1 MRTSPR
7 RRLPPVVC
15 PHSPATSLR
24 GAAHRAVSCRA
35 GARCLTAAAPG
46 RGGEGGAA
54 RSTSGARAA
63 WGRESEMR
71 APRAA
76 RATRAVASAIM
87 RAQQLRA
94 DCHKPLSDV
103 WPVWRTSAKSSA
115 VVSGTEGAASSTE
128 RGVPLCIRGPRVSQ
142 QVLQDAHQSSRNA
155 LPPAGS
161 SRWHEQVG
169 WCICQIVADTRA
181 ARGDSD
187 GLLRLGA
194 GHGACLLRQGQGG
207 PLEARRGALLRRA
220 DRGTQRPAPLELRA
234 GSSAL
239 GRL

>member
-63 WGRESEMR
+63 RGRESEMR

-155 LPPAGS
+155 LPPAAGGTS
-161 SRWHEQVG
+161 PG
-169 WCICQIVADTRA
+169 WVVHMPDRRRY
-181 ARGDSD
+181 ARGPRRQRWASPPRSWPRCVPSATRSRRTPRSSPRRPSS
-187 GLLRLGA
+187 LR
-194 GHGACLLRQGQGG
+194 
-207 PLEARRGALLRRA
+207 
-220 DRGTQRPAPLELRA
+220 
-234 GSSAL
+234 
-239 GRL
+239 